1 MHTWQPFQTGIEV
14 IVANRWQAWV
24 TQLKKNTYALYLAS
38 RDPRVPLVA
47 KIIAILVVAYVLS
60 PIDLIPD
67 FIPVLGYLDDMVLV
81 PLGMALA
88 IRCIPPDIWQD
99 CRKKAGDRLASALP
113 RSRTM
118 VIAIASVWAG
128 IITLLALLVL
138 RALGA

>member
-1 MHTWQPFQTGIEV
+1 M
-14 IVANRWQAWV
+14 A
-24 TQLKKNTYALYLAS
+24 QLKKDTYALYLAS

-47 KIIAILVVAYVLS
+47 RIIVILVVAYVLS

-81 PLGMALA
+81 PLGMAAA

-99 CRKKAGDRLASALP
+99 CRNKAGDRLASALP
-113 RSRTM
+113 RKRAM
-118 VIAIASVWAG
+118 VIVIASVWAG
-128 IITLLALLVL
+128 IITSLALLVL

>member
-1 MHTWQPFQTGIEV
+1 MKRSWNEW
-14 IVANRWQAWV
+14 VA
-24 TQLKKNTYALYLAS
+24 QLKKDTYALYLAS

-47 KIIAILVVAYVLS
+47 KVIVILVVAYVLS

-113 RSRTM
+113 RSRAM

>member
-1 MHTWQPFQTGIEV
+1 VKRRWNEW
-14 IVANRWQAWV
+14 VA
-24 TQLKKNTYALYLAS
+24 QLKKDTYALYLAS

-47 KIIAILVVAYVLS
+47 KIIVILVAAYVLS

-81 PLGMALA
+81 PLGMAAA

-99 CRKKAGDRLASALP
+99 CRNKAGDRLASALP
-113 RSRTM
+113 RKQAM
-118 VIAIASVWAG
+118 LIVIAAVWAG
-128 IITLLALLVL
+128 IITSLALLVL